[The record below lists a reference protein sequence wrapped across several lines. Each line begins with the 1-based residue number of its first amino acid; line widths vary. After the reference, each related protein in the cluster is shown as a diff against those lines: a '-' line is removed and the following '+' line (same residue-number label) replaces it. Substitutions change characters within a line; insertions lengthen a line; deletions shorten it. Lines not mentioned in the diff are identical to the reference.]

1 MFTGFTGVPLG
12 KLRGR
17 CEGNIKIDFRISVVA
32 WIGFIWLRIEH
43 SCGLREQDNKPLGS
57 IKFCDVSE
65 CLRTFKTIL
74 KSCGQ

>member
-1 MFTGFTGVPLG
+1 MFTGFRGVPLG
-12 KLRGR
+12 KLMGR

-32 WIGFIWLRIEH
+32 WIELIWLRIRP

-57 IKFCDVSE
+57 IKFGDVNE